1 MSTGLRVFVNERSYS
16 LPPGSTVRDALRAA
30 APELVPLCEA
40 GQAVVT
46 DGRAIEIALDVPL
59 TGGAILR
66 AQQTSRRG

>member
-1 MSTGLRVFVNERSYS
+1 MPADVRVFVNERACS
-16 LPPGSTVRDALRAA
+16 LPPGSTVRDALRAVV
-30 APELVPLCEA
+30 PELLPLCEA
-40 GQAVVT
+40 GQAAVT

>member
-1 MSTGLRVFVNERSYS
+1 M
-16 LPPGSTVRDALRAA
+16 RDALRAA

-46 DGRAIEIALDVPL
+46 DGRAIEIALDAPL

>member
-1 MSTGLRVFVNERSYS
+1 MSTGLRVFVNERPYS

-46 DGRAIEIALDVPL
+46 DGRALAIGLDAPL
-59 TGGAILR
+59 SGGAILR
-66 AQQTSRRG
+66 AQPTSRRG